1 MTTIELIEQ
10 PSKPAGEIVPAAF
23 DADGKQFG
31 YVHSIETGAAVDG
44 PGMRFALFV
53 SGCQF
58 RCLYCHNPDTWKLHN
73 GKAYTVDAIVA
84 EIGKYASFL
93 RIAGGLTI
101 SGGEPLMQAY
111 FVGEIFRR
119 AKHELKIH
127 TALDTQGF
135 LAAHLPDEYF
145 DNIDLVLLDIK
156 QMNPEKHEA
165 LTGKPLQPTLDFAAR
180 LFKMGKKVWLRY
192 VLVAGWTD
200 DEADVQLLA
209 DYLAQMSQAYP
220 DVLERV
226 EVLPFHNMAQSKW
239 AELGMKYDLSDANIP
254 GADVVSRV
262 REQFRAKGIFC
273 C

>member
-1 MTTIELIEQ
+1 MALD
-10 PSKPAGEIVPAAF
+10 KPAGEIVPAAF
-23 DADGKQFG
+23 DADGNQYG
-31 YVHSIETGAAVDG
+31 YIHSIETGAAVDG

-73 GKAYTVDAIVA
+73 GKQYTVDAIVA
-84 EIGKYASFL
+84 EIAKYASFL

-101 SGGEPLMQAY
+101 SGGEPLMQAH

-119 AKHELKIH
+119 VKNELKVH

-156 QMNPEKHEA
+156 QFDPIKYEA
-165 LTGKPLQPTLDFAAR
+165 LTGKPLQPTLEFAER
-180 LFKMGKKVWLRY
+180 MIHLKKKLWIRY
-192 VLVAGWTD
+192 VLVPGISD
-200 DEADVQLLA
+200 DEQDVAGLA
-209 DYLAQMSQAYP
+209 NYLSDLNTRAP
-220 DVLERV
+220 GLIERV
-226 EVLPFHNMAQSKW
+226 EILPFHKMGENKW
-239 AELGMKYDLSDANIP
+239 VDLGMKYELTDTRPPSQEM
-254 GADVVSRV
+254 VERV
-262 REQFRAKGIFC
+262 RAQFSSKGLFC

>member
-1 MTTIELIEQ
+1 MALD
-10 PSKPAGEIVPAAF
+10 KPAGEIVPAAF
-23 DADGKQFG
+23 DADGNQFG
-31 YVHSIETGAAVDG
+31 YIHSIETGAAVDG

-73 GKAYTVDAIVA
+73 GKQYTVDAIVA
-84 EIGKYASFL
+84 EIAKYASFL

-101 SGGEPLMQAY
+101 SGGEPLMQAH

-119 AKHELKIH
+119 VKHELKVH

-156 QMNPEKHEA
+156 QFDPIKYEA
-165 LTGKPLQPTLDFAAR
+165 LTSKPLQPTLDFAER
-180 LFKMGKKVWLRY
+180 MIHLKKKLWIRY
-192 VLVAGWTD
+192 VLVPGISD
-200 DEADVQLLA
+200 DEQDVAGLA
-209 DYLAQMSQAYP
+209 NYLSELSARAPS
-220 DVLERV
+220 LIERV
-226 EVLPFHNMAQSKW
+226 EILPFHKMGENKW
-239 AELGMKYDLSDANIP
+239 VDLGMKYELTDTRPPSQEM
-254 GADVVSRV
+254 VERV
-262 REQFRAKGIFC
+262 RAQFSAKGLFC